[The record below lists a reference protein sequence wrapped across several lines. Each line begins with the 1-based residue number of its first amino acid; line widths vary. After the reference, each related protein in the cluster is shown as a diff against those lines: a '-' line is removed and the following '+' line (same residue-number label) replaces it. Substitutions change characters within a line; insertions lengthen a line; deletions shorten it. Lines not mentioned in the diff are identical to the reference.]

1 VETAN
6 EEIVELMN
14 GCVCCTV
21 RKDLIVV
28 IKKLLAMKKKAGKS
42 KTFDAIVVETTGLA
56 DPAPVAQTFFM
67 DD

>member
-1 VETAN
+1 
-6 EEIVELMN
+6 MN

-28 IKKLLAMKKKAGKS
+28 IKKLLRMKKKEGKK
-42 KTFDAIVVETTGLA
+42 KTFDAIVIETTGLA